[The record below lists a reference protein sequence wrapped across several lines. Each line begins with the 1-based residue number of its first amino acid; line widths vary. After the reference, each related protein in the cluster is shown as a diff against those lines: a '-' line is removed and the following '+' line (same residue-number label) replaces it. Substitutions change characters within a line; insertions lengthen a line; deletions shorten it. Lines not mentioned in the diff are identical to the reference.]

1 VIMLKWRLRLYVGP
15 MIVSEHFVTSL
26 PSLRFIAFQAATP
39 IGRRLPDGRTVT
51 DFRIERVYV

>member
-1 VIMLKWRLRLYVGP
+1 MLKWRLRLYVGP